1 MKNNHSKYDDL
12 DLTGIIPHELTPE
25 EAEEISQYIERHKA
39 QQKPY
44 DVQQTIVHL
53 LKSGKLSIGEIAEC
67 LNVSI
72 SRIMAIQ
79 ADIQVGAGVS
89 A

>member
-1 MKNNHSKYDDL
+1 MKNNHSKYDDI
-12 DLTGIIPHELTPE
+12 DLRGIIPHELTPE

-44 DVQQTIVHL
+44 DIQQTIVQL
-53 LKSGKLSIGEIAEC
+53 LKNGKLSDAEIAAC

-72 SRIMAIQ
+72 NRIMIVKS
-79 ADIQVGAGVS
+79 DMGRVS
-89 A
+89 I